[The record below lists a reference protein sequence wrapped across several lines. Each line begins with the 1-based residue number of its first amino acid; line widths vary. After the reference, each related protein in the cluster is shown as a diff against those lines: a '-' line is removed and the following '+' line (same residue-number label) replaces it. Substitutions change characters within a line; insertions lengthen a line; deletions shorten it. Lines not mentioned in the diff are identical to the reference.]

1 MTSGGCPFGGGAPA
15 PGVSRRGL
23 IGRAAA
29 AAGAVAAGAA
39 AAAVGVDVAH
49 ADGADGADGATTA
62 PAPAGEVVYPF
73 EGAHQQGILTPK
85 QRQAA
90 YVAFDVTAGN
100 AGQLKGLLQILTDQI
115 RFLMA
120 GGTPPDAGL
129 LATNPDNGILGPVV
143 PADGLTVTVSVGS
156 SLFDG
161 RFGLSKAKPAHLRQM
176 DEFPNDA
183 LERSIC
189 DGDLLLQICADNA
202 DTVVHA
208 LRQITR
214 NTRGDMQVRWR
225 CDGFDSPPRPSGTSR
240 NLLGYKD
247 GTGNPPTTDDALMD
261 QLIWTHAG
269 GKEPTWVE
277 GGSYHV
283 VRLIRMFVEFWD
295 RVSVR
300 EQDNIFG
307 REKITGAPLT
317 GTNEFDVPDYTAD
330 STEDVILGNAH
341 IRLANPRLGP
351 TTDRQRILRRSFNYD
366 LGTDASGDLNMGH
379 LFTAFNQDLDRQF
392 VAIQK
397 RLVDEPLVDYVSPV
411 GGGYFFALPGVQGSS
426 DWLGRGMFA

>member
-1 MTSGGCPFGGGAPA
+1 MTSDGCPFSGGGVGGAVPGA
-15 PGVSRRGL
+15 ASGVSRRGL

-29 AAGAVAAGAA
+29 TAGVVAAGAA
-39 AAAVGVDVAH
+39 AAAVGAQVAH
-49 ADGADGADGATTA
+49 ADDASA
-62 PAPAGEVVYPF
+62 PTPTVYPF

-85 QRQAA
+85 QRHAA
-90 YVAFDVTAGN
+90 YVAFDVTA
-100 AGQLKGLLQILTDQI
+100 AGAGELKALLRTITDQA
-115 RFLMA
+115 RFLTA
-120 GGTPPDAGL
+120 GGTPPDGGL

-143 PADGLTVTVSVGS
+143 PADGLTVTASVGA
-156 SLFDG
+156 SLFDH
-161 RFGLSKAKPAHLRQM
+161 RFGLAKAKPARLRQM

-183 LERSIC
+183 LDRSIC

-208 LRQITR
+208 LRQIAR
-214 NTRGDMQVRWR
+214 NTRGGMQVRWR

-247 GTGNPPTTDDALMD
+247 GTANPVATDEALMD
-261 QLIWTHAG
+261 QLVWTHGG
-269 GKEPTWVE
+269 GKEPGWVE

-295 RVSVR
+295 RVSIR
-300 EQDNIFG
+300 EQNNMFG
-307 REKITGAPLT
+307 RDKVSGAPLT
-317 GTNEFDVPDYTAD
+317 GTGEFDEPDYVAD
-330 STEDVILGNAH
+330 STEDVILSNAH
-341 IRLANPRLGP
+341 IRLANPRLGAS
-351 TTDRQRILRRSFNYD
+351 TDNQRILRRSFNYD
-366 LGTDASGDLNMGH
+366 LGTDANGDLNMGH

-392 VAIQK
+392 VTIQK

-411 GGGYFFALPGVQGSS
+411 GGGYFFALPGVRGSS